1 MDKELLR
8 IEKIF
13 IDKKWSIR
21 YLLEIKY
28 NIIEA
33 EHMLETYEGVGPHR
47 RDFGDF
53 PRISPAKDGQTT
65 LTDH

>member
-1 MDKELLR
+1 MDKEHLR

-21 YLLEIKY
+21 YLLEIEY

-33 EHMLETYEGVGPHR
+33 EHMLETYEGAGRHR
-47 RDFGDF
+47 RDFGNS

-65 LTDH
+65 LTDQ